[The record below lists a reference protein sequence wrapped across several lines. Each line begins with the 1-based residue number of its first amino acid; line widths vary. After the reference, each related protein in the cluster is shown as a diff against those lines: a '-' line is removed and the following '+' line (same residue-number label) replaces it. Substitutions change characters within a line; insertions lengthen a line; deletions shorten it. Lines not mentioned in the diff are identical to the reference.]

1 MNQFISTVSN
11 ILKKIE
17 IILSAISGAALVMT
31 MIFIVI
37 DVVMRYY
44 YNQPLTWWY
53 DILTNYVMIAM
64 FYLFFS
70 EALRQ
75 NQHLSIDILQN
86 RIPKNVMSKIS
97 AAIYIVVGPL
107 MVYIGYL
114 GMKSATLSY
123 AQKEVLAGFIA
134 WPTWPTKMIAGIAFL
149 ILGLRACLMILD
161 NKNHNPD

>member
-1 MNQFISTVSN
+1 MRQFISNISN

-31 MIFIVI
+31 MVFIVV

-86 RIPKNVMSKIS
+86 HIPKRIMHKIS
-97 AAIYIVVGPL
+97 GSVYIVVAPL

-114 GMKSATLSY
+114 GIKSSALSY
-123 AQKEVLAGFIA
+123 AQKEVLAGFIS

-149 ILGLRACLMILD
+149 ILGLRAFIMILD
-161 NKNHNPD
+161 NKNHGSD